1 MNYEV
6 RAIFYR
12 GDEPM
17 GDDQGFTVA
26 KFEAESIEAAR
37 ALAEASVEEAIR
49 FHFSKVFRVY
59 RLPSRELACEIVRPA
74 AYEVDGL
81 YDDGHGSQEHQIFDA
96 FDAKDDAEARH
107 KLHERSGG
115 GLAAGYRGNW
125 RRGAVVPCAVS
136 SRDSKAI
143 CRSGARISRQ
153 HRYYREGR
161 AGGLALAGELDAVAF
176 AFVRERQDDKF
187 LHGHAK
193 NLPRARG
200 RGAGKAPG

>member
-37 ALAEASVEEAIR
+37 ALAETSVEEAIR

-115 GLAAGYRGNW
+115 GLAAGYRVSLG
-125 RRGAVVPCAVS
+125 GVV
-136 SRDSKAI
+136 
-143 CRSGARISRQ
+143 Q
-153 HRYYREGR
+153 LYRVPFHHET
-161 AGGLALAGELDAVAF
+161 AKPF
-176 AFVRERQDDKF
+176 ADREREF
-187 LHGHAK
+187 LGNIDITAK
-193 NLPRARG
+193 AEQ
-200 RGAGKAPG
+200 AG